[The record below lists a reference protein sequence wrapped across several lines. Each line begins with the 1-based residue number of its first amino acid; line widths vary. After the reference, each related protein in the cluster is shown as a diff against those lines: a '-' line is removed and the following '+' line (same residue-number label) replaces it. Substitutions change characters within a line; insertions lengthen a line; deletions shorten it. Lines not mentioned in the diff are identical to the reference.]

1 MGFLSGLKDAFFG
14 SKGGEMDWEGLMRM
28 MDMDLQANR
37 TNRHGAFSDWDWEE
51 GPDGSWTQTQ
61 TLKPGMQQGADR
73 LLDRVG
79 NGAGFNPYQ
88 SPEQFST
95 MLDSSMAA
103 QMQRQGTLDP
113 NYQVQQPG
121 GMNQF
126 SPSADREGGFAQA
139 YMPPPPP
146 PPQGNMGPIQPPE
159 PIQDARLGDYYSGGG
174 RRP

>member
-14 SKGGEMDWEGLMRM
+14 SKGGEMDWEGLLRM

-51 GPDGSWTQTQ
+51 SPDGTWTQTQ

-73 LLDRVG
+73 LLNRVG
-79 NGAGFNPYQ
+79 EGQGFEPYR

-95 MLDSSMAA
+95 MLDSAMAT

-121 GMNQF
+121 GMDQF
-126 SPSADREGGFAQA
+126 TPSAGREGGFAQA

-146 PPQGNMGPIQPPE
+146 QQNMGPIQPPE
-159 PIQDARLGDYYSGGG
+159 PIQDARLGNRYGGNW
-174 RRP
+174 RP

>member
-28 MDMDLQANR
+28 MEMDLQANR

-73 LLDRVG
+73 LLARVG
-79 NGAGFNPYQ
+79 EGQGFDPYR

-121 GMNQF
+121 GMDQF
-126 SPSADREGGFAQA
+126 TPSAGREGGFAQA

-146 PPQGNMGPIQPPE
+146 QQNMGPIQQPE
-159 PIQDARLGDYYSGGG
+159 PIQDARFGNRYG
-174 RRP
+174 RNFG